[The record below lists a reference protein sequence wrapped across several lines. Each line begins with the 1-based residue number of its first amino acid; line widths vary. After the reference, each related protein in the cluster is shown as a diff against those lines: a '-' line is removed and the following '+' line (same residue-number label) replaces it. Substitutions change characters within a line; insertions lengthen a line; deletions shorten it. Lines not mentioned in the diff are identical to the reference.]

1 MAVGDISLLG
11 MDIDTEWK
19 LYYIAVAVLVLVML
33 GALNILRSPTGRAF
47 VAIRDSE
54 HAAQSLGVNLAT
66 TKTLAFAISAAFT
79 GLAGALYA
87 HKLLYISP
95 EAFTIFMSIEL
106 LLMVVIGGLGS
117 LHGVVFGAAFV
128 ILLPQAIAIF
138 RDKLPSMVA
147 EQPGLESAFFGLI
160 LVLVILFEPLGIYG
174 RWLKIKHYFSVFP
187 LYRKSTFKRQKSYTR
202 MTQH

>member
-1 MAVGDISLLG
+1 M
-11 MDIDTEWK
+11 
-19 LYYIAVAVLVLVML
+19 
-33 GALNILRSPTGRAF
+33 
-47 VAIRDSE
+47 
-54 HAAQSLGVNLAT
+54 
-66 TKTLAFAISAAFT
+66 AFAISAAFT

-117 LHGVVFGAAFV
+117 CTVSYSVLHSSFFCRRRSQFFETSCRRWWPNNRGG
-128 ILLPQAIAIF
+128 IGLLWA
-138 RDKLPSMVA
+138 DSG
-147 EQPGLESAFFGLI
+147 PGHFIRA
-160 LVLVILFEPLGIYG
+160 LGMYG

-202 MTQH
+202 MTSTDMALVEVNKPGGPIWRHSGGRWCHFPHQSWGNLYHHRTERCRQDDNLQSDQPYL